1 MSEKPPY
8 HPDSGPQYHSGERS
22 TDVVATE
29 LMGDVW
35 PVASPGADPAQDP
48 VLYGHVALSPQGAFE
63 VRSVQTFR
71 LVYTV
76 GRYGIDDTGSIRV
89 VFRFMG
95 DWGDLQTSDPT
106 AYNYVTA
113 HTDTDS
119 RLSLQYSKTGHQ
131 RPWFRC
137 LTVRLHGGYL
147 SEGDKITIVFGD
159 NSKGCPGMKM
169 QSFCE
174 AGFEFKVLADVC
186 ATGHYVPLP
195 ESPYISIVPGPA
207 VEWKAIVPTLRQPG
221 EHFQFGLKAEDKWG
235 NPTPLASGRFRTRCN
250 LNIDGLPEFIDFPLG
265 TKSLCIEH
273 LSSAEEGTARIEV
286 IDDSDH
292 CVAEAGPL
300 LIRKDRGYSGYWGDL
315 HGQSGES
322 IGITTSRSYFD
333 FARNKSFLDVGGHQ
347 ANDFQVN
354 NAFWKYLNEL
364 TAEYHEDGRFVL
376 FPGYE
381 WSGNTAVG
389 GDRNVFFIE
398 EGRQIHRSSHALIS
412 DRSDLHTDAPTAEI
426 LFETLKDE
434 DCVIYAHVG
443 GRYADIAQAHDGR
456 LETAM
461 EIHSAWGTFEWLLTD
476 GFALG
481 HRSGVVCNS
490 DGHKGRP
497 GASYPGVATFGA
509 YGGLTC
515 FLTDDF
521 TRKGLFECMRRRHH
535 YGTTGCR
542 MHMDV
547 TVDFT
552 SPSTLFHRD
561 PNCFDAPDSETVVQ
575 AMMGDIVHT
584 ADEKVTLNLEVAAHA
599 PIERIEI
606 RNGTQVLEVYRPYS
620 ADDLGNRFRVIWSG
634 AEYRGRG
641 RQTNWIG
648 RARFTGSN
656 ITVMQKINAWNHE
669 RLLAQN
675 GSDTVEW
682 NAMTTGNYGGFDA
695 WLEDSQ
701 SAQTTDSM
709 LDLACNHG
717 SLQLPLEQIQLDDQT
732 LEAGGL
738 ERKIRVFR
746 LPEQLTTR
754 ESTHSVEIPLQAS
767 GDNPLWICVT
777 TEDGFQAWSS
787 PLFVYR

>member
-1 MSEKPPY
+1 M
-8 HPDSGPQYHSGERS
+8 G
-22 TDVVATE
+22 
-29 LMGDVW
+29 LGDV
-35 PVASPGADPAQDP
+35 
-48 VLYGHVALSPQGAFE
+48 Y
-63 VRSVQTFR
+63 
-71 LVYTV
+71 
-76 GRYGIDDTGSIRV
+76 
-89 VFRFMG
+89 
-95 DWGDLQTSDPT
+95 
-106 AYNYVTA
+106 
-113 HTDTDS
+113 
-119 RLSLQYSKTGHQ
+119 K
-131 RPWFRC
+131 
-137 LTVRLHGGYL
+137 
-147 SEGDKITIVFGD
+147 
-159 NSKGCPGMKM
+159 
-169 QSFCE
+169 
-174 AGFEFKVLADVC
+174 
-186 ATGHYVPLP
+186 
-195 ESPYISIVPGPA
+195 
-207 VEWKAIVPTLRQPG
+207 RQ
-221 EHFQFGLKAEDKWG
+221 
-235 NPTPLASGRFRTRCN
+235 PLASGRFRTRCN

-273 LSSAEEGTARIEV
+273 LSSADEGTARIEV
-286 IDDSDH
+286 IDDSDN

-300 LIRKDRGYSGYWGDL
+300 LIRKDSGYSGYWGDL

-648 RARFTGSN
+648 RARFTGNN
-656 ITVMQKINAWNHE
+656 ITAMQKINAWNHE

>member
-1 MSEKPPY
+1 MC
-8 HPDSGPQYHSGERS
+8 
-22 TDVVATE
+22 
-29 LMGDVW
+29 
-35 PVASPGADPAQDP
+35 
-48 VLYGHVALSPQGAFE
+48 
-63 VRSVQTFR
+63 
-71 LVYTV
+71 
-76 GRYGIDDTGSIRV
+76 IR
-89 VFRFMG
+89 
-95 DWGDLQTSDPT
+95 
-106 AYNYVTA
+106 
-113 HTDTDS
+113 
-119 RLSLQYSKTGHQ
+119 
-131 RPWFRC
+131 
-137 LTVRLHGGYL
+137 
-147 SEGDKITIVFGD
+147 
-159 NSKGCPGMKM
+159 
-169 QSFCE
+169 
-174 AGFEFKVLADVC
+174 
-186 ATGHYVPLP
+186 
-195 ESPYISIVPGPA
+195 
-207 VEWKAIVPTLRQPG
+207 
-221 EHFQFGLKAEDKWG
+221 
-235 NPTPLASGRFRTRCN
+235 
-250 LNIDGLPEFIDFPLG
+250 
-265 TKSLCIEH
+265 
-273 LSSAEEGTARIEV
+273 
-286 IDDSDH
+286 
-292 CVAEAGPL
+292 
-300 LIRKDRGYSGYWGDL
+300 DR
-315 HGQSGES
+315 S

-412 DRSDLHTDAPTAEI
+412 DRSDLHTDAPSAEI

-443 GRYADIAQAHDGR
+443 GRYADIAQAHDGK

-476 GFALG
+476 GFVLG

-584 ADEKVTLNLEVAAHA
+584 TDEKVTLNLEVAAHA

-648 RARFTGSN
+648 RARFTGKN
-656 ITVMQKINAWNHE
+656 ITAMQKINAWNHE

-746 LPEQLTTR
+746 LPEQLTIR
-754 ESTHSVEIPLQAS
+754 EVTHSVEIPLQAN